1 MKNIATVVGFLAGT
15 LMLSP
20 LAAVAQP
27 DDTMMQKPF
36 QKMIKELNLTQDQK
50 TKLKALRKQM
60 KEPRQQI
67 IDQMKGVRNK
77 IKEELLKDKP
87 SKTVL
92 DGYAS
97 QLGELSK
104 QIAQKLAD
112 HLLQVKAILTPEQF
126 TKLVNHDWMGQ
137 LMKRRGQGK
146 HRPGADGEMD
156 EM

>member
-1 MKNIATVVGFLAGT
+1 MKNLTPMVGFLAGT

-20 LAAVAQP
+20 LAAFAQP
-27 DDTMMQKPF
+27 DDTMMQRPF

-50 TKLKALRKQM
+50 TKLKALRMQM
-60 KEPRQQI
+60 KESRQQI
-67 IDQMKGVRNK
+67 FNQMKGVRNK

-137 LMKRRGQGK
+137 LMKRKGQGK
-146 HRPGADGEMD
+146 HRPGADGDMD

>member
-1 MKNIATVVGFLAGT
+1 MKYLAPMVGFLAGT

-20 LAAVAQP
+20 LAAFTQP
-27 DDTMMQKPF
+27 DDTMMQRPF

-50 TKLKALRKQM
+50 TKLKALRMQM
-60 KEPRQQI
+60 KESRQQI
-67 IDQMKGVRNK
+67 FNQMKGVRNK

-87 SKTVL
+87 SKTAL

-137 LMKRRGQGK
+137 LMKRKGQGR
-146 HRPGADGEMD
+146 HRPGADGDMD